1 MQKLLTLY
9 ELADYLHV
17 NRYTVYRMVERKEL
31 PAIKVANLWRFKEKD
46 IDRWLEKNKNYKI
59 KRKRIK

>member
-1 MQKLLTLY
+1 MEKLLTLY
-9 ELADYLHV
+9 ELADYLRV

-46 IDRWLEKNKNYKI
+46 IDRWLEKNKDFKI
-59 KRKRIK
+59 KCKRRK